1 MNKATNHINKHFIFW
16 LLSVWFGLFV
26 TQSYAAD
33 VVKVQNLAFGK
44 LVAGSG
50 GTVTI
55 NPNGGGRSYTGVTPI
70 GSSGF
75 QPAKFTVTFTLAE
88 VLLSPLI
95 PLTYTVTPDPT
106 TINGNNGGSM
116 NVTSYVGY
124 PNPLGQNLLGNI
136 LGFLTNRSYDFFV
149 GGTLTVNPNQ
159 TSGSYTNDITVTV
172 SF

>member
-1 MNKATNHINKHFIFW
+1 MNKHQMKQHYVFW
-16 LLSVWFGLFV
+16 LLTIWLGVFAMPA
-26 TQSYAAD
+26 YAAT
-33 VVKVQNLAFGK
+33 VEKVDDLGFGK

-50 GTVTI
+50 GTVVI
-55 NPNGGGRSYTGVTPI
+55 NPNGGARSVTGGVIAI

-75 QPAKFTVTFTLAE
+75 QPAKFKVTFTVLE
-88 VLLSPLI
+88 VLLGPLV
-95 PLTYTVTPDPT
+95 PLTYTVSPDPT

-136 LGFLTNRSYDFFV
+136 LGLLTNRSYDFFV
-149 GGTLTVNPNQ
+149 GGTLTVSPNQ